1 MSNIESAE
9 GNAANGILVSIN
21 GTLSYG
27 QHIPGAINIAAT
39 AISCASCQS
48 TLQSVAVLHP
58 TYRLVYKPL
67 QSQI

>member
-21 GTLSYG
+21 GTLIYG

-39 AISCASCQS
+39 AISCAS
-48 TLQSVAVLHP
+48 
-58 TYRLVYKPL
+58 
-67 QSQI
+67 